1 MWSWWDSLESVAK
14 FDSVMSML
22 RIMGVILAAVGTGV
36 GWWSTGRL
44 NHLKAQRDA
53 AEKAE
58 LRQQLAVM
66 PLISQ

>member
-1 MWSWWDSLESVAK
+1 
-14 FDSVMSML
+14 ML
-22 RIMGVILAAVGTGV
+22 RIMGVILAAVGTGD